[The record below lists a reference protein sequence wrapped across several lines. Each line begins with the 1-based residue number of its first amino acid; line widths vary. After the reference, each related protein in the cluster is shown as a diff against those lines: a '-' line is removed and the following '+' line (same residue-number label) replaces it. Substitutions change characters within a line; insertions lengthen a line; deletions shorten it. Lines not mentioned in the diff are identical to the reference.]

1 MKGDK
6 NGNLPEGW
14 TEVPLLDLLISLE
27 SGKRPRGGVRGISE
41 GVPSLGGEHLNAH
54 GGFNFTNIKYVP
66 EGFASSMR
74 RGHLQKGDILIVKD
88 GATTGKV
95 ALVGEGFPFDEAVA
109 NEHLF
114 VCRPVERA
122 SPTFL
127 ANFLRSPN
135 GQHRVLNHFQGS
147 AQGGINK
154 TFATGTIVPV
164 PPLAEQRRIV
174 ERLDEIENRRASM
187 DDHLQAARAWLK
199 RLRKSVPT
207 EACSG
212 RLTAEWRV
220 NNEPDSLAGALEKKR
235 KSIRTHLGD
244 KEVESQPMDTGA
256 LPDIPENWC
265 WALLPELGEMGR
277 GKSRH
282 RPRNDPRLY
291 GGDVPFIQTGDIAR
305 ANGRVEHHT
314 QTYNEEGLAQS
325 RLWPAGTVC
334 MTIAANIAQSAILSY
349 PACFPDS
356 VVGLV
361 TDPCV
366 ALPEYVE
373 LFIRTARD
381 DLAAYAPAT
390 AQANINLAILGRV
403 AVPLPPVEEQAEIL
417 RLAHL
422 MLAASDSI
430 EAQLEYVNT
439 VLGEATRSTFAKAF
453 RGELV
458 PTEAELAA
466 EEERDYETAEE
477 LLARVADS

>member
-1 MKGDK
+1 M
-6 NGNLPEGW
+6 
-14 TEVPLLDLLISLE
+14 
-27 SGKRPRGGVRGISE
+27 
-41 GVPSLGGEHLNAH
+41 
-54 GGFNFTNIKYVP
+54 
-66 EGFASSMR
+66 
-74 RGHLQKGDILIVKD
+74 
-88 GATTGKV
+88 TGS
-95 ALVGEGFPFDEAVA
+95 VGQ
-109 NEHLF
+109 
-114 VCRPVERA
+114 
-122 SPTFL
+122 
-127 ANFLRSPN
+127 LR
-135 GQHRVLNHFQGS
+135 
-147 AQGGINK
+147 
-154 TFATGTIVPV
+154 VPV
-164 PPLAEQRRIV
+164 DFIKKTCIPLAPLAEQQRIV
-174 ERLDEIENRRASM
+174 ERLDEIEDCRVSTN
-187 DDHLQAARAWLK
+187 DHLQVARTWLK
-199 RLRKSVPT
+199 RLRKAVPT

-212 RLTAEWRV
+212 RLTAEWRI
-220 NNEPDSLAGALEKKR
+220 NNEPDSSAEALAKKR
-235 KSIRTHLGD
+235 KSTRRTHLGG
-244 KEVESQPMDTGA
+244 KEVESQPVDSGA

-314 QTYNEEGLAQS
+314 QTYNDEGLAQS

-361 TDPCV
+361 SDPCV

-403 AVPLPPVEEQAEIL
+403 AVPIPPVEEQAEIL
-417 RLAHL
+417 RLAHQ

-430 EAQLEYVNT
+430 EAKLESVNT
-439 VLGEATRSTFAKAF
+439 VLSETIRSALAKAF

-466 EEERDYETAEE
+466 EEGRDYETAEE
-477 LLARVADS
+477 LLARAANS

>member
-1 MKGDK
+1 MKREDGV
-6 NGNLPEGW
+6 LPDGW
-14 TEVPLLDLLISLE
+14 AHTTLSQILDDIQ
-27 SGKRPRGGVRGISE
+27 P
-41 GVPSLGGEHLNAH
+41 
-54 GGFNFTNIKYVP
+54 
-66 EGFASSMR
+66 GFASGKHSSTGSGLPHLRPMNITRNGRVDLCDLRLISRALADKPTRHLR
-74 RGHLQKGDILIVKD
+74 RGDVLFNNTNSLELVGRTALFEGEDEPAFSNHMTRLRVKNEIIEPAFVARFLHGRWQAGDFQRLANNHVSQASINRGVLGD
-88 GATTGKV
+88 LPV
-95 ALVGEGFPFDEAVA
+95 AL
-109 NEHLF
+109 
-114 VCRPVERA
+114 
-122 SPTFL
+122 
-127 ANFLRSPN
+127 
-135 GQHRVLNHFQGS
+135 
-147 AQGGINK
+147 
-154 TFATGTIVPV
+154 
-164 PPLAEQRRIV
+164 PPLAEQRRIAK
-174 ERLDEIENRRASM
+174 RLDEIEDRRASM
-187 DDHLQAARAWLK
+187 DDHLQAARTWLK

-220 NNEPDSLAGALEKKR
+220 NNEPDSLAEALEKKR